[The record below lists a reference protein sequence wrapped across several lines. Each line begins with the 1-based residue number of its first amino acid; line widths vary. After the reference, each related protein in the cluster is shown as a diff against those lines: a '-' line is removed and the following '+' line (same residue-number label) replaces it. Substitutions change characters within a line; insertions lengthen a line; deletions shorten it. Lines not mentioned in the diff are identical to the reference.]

1 MKRILM
7 LLVILGMLLAPT
19 PCAWAQETQP
29 ANEIVAGDEGWPLLA
44 YGNRG
49 LGRVGAFAADLCG
62 EPGSRWRDE
71 MEQILAAENP
81 EPERRARLVA
91 SFNHGYSAYA
101 RNHAV
106 CTDSA
111 VAAIGKIINGP
122 MRSHN
127 SSIKLRS
134 CFDRAS
140 A

>member
-1 MKRILM
+1 MIGHDAAMHRFRRA
-7 LLVILGMLLAPT
+7 LLVLAVLAALPAQAAEAGYDQRMLRLAEILGSLHYLR
-19 PCAWAQETQP
+19 
-29 ANEIVAGDEGWPLLA
+29 N
-44 YGNRG
+44 
-49 LGRVGAFAADLCG
+49 LCG

-111 VAAIGKIINGP
+111 VAAIGLYMKEGEALSREIVARFAN
-122 MRSHN
+122 
-127 SSIKLRS
+127 
-134 CFDRAS
+134 
-140 A
+140 